1 MVLSINLW
9 VLFLNHFKGSVGYLH
24 NKKNKNHYHLRLN
37 ETSLVVYFLDYWKSY
52 VPFNVHGYGFNTE
65 MGYATQSASHLHG
78 GKASDVLSYHA
89 TEPQEKVK
97 LRKKSQPAVG

>member
-37 ETSLVVYFLDYWKSY
+37 ETSLVVYFLDY
-52 VPFNVHGYGFNTE
+52 
-65 MGYATQSASHLHG
+65 
-78 GKASDVLSYHA
+78 
-89 TEPQEKVK
+89 
-97 LRKKSQPAVG
+97 